1 MTDARGWQSDGSTP
15 GAVRPPHSARRNDGG
30 ADPTDPEVPDAKRRR
45 AMRRRT
51 TLIVAGLA
59 ITGLVAI
66 VLLLL
71 YRMGQQVTS
80 AESLGTRGEI
90 SAPAAAIS
98 VAPAPSPII
107 LPQAPTPGEGA
118 SSRASTT
125 GSTSGPAPRA
135 KSPTAPDIIRKPAF

>member
-1 MTDARGWQSDGSTP
+1 MTDAHGWQSEGNTP
-15 GAVRPPHSARRNDGG
+15 GAGRPPHSARRNDGG

-45 AMRRRT
+45 AMRRRRS
-51 TLIVAGLA
+51 LIVAALA
-59 ITGLVAI
+59 VSGLVVT

-80 AESLGTRGEI
+80 AESLGARGEI
-90 SAPAAAIS
+90 SAPAVAIS

-107 LPQAPTPGEGA
+107 LPQAPTLGEGA
-118 SSRASTT
+118 SPRASAT
-125 GSTSGPAPRA
+125 GSTSSPPPRA